1 MTTTQK
7 PKTRL
12 PYQNPIETV
21 KSSSSGRAPS
31 REDFDL
37 LALQRAY
44 QERQQSQQKLP
55 KRQEFT
61 VFSQKE
67 HYESSVRPQE
77 ITQLMNEVRR
87 EVADIK
93 AHNQSMISEVEEVER
108 NTLQSVPD
116 KPGLYHIHFLELILQ
131 FLRGLKRKVG
141 EANTWLEAMQSKRA
155 KRGSAFSAR
164 SKKRGTQYS
173 MSQELQTARNVM

>member
-1 MTTTQK
+1 MNSTQK
-7 PKTRL
+7 PKHKT

-21 KSSSSGRAPS
+21 KSPASRPMS

-37 LALQRAY
+37 LSLQQAY
-44 QERQQSQQKLP
+44 QERLQSTQKAP

-61 VFSQKE
+61 VFSQNE

-77 ITQLMNEVRR
+77 IQQLMTEVRR

-93 AHNQSMISEVEEVER
+93 ARNQAVISEVEEVER
-108 NTLQSVPD
+108 HTLQSMPE
-116 KPGLYHIHFLELILQ
+116 KPGTYHVHFLEMILL
-131 FLRGLKRKVG
+131 FLRGLKQKVG

-155 KRGSAFSAR
+155 KRGSAFSVR
-164 SKKRGTQYS
+164 SKRKGTQYS